1 MKKIYIT
8 LILASSF
15 CFSQQVTVGQQGTG
29 VFFSSQ
35 ENVYVTAIKLRFD
48 NDVVLAGRS
57 YDDGL
62 WAPLL
67 IDPNDFSLSW
77 VQSKGSGDNANQLLL
92 YANPVTAAFKPT
104 NNEFKKFYEFAV
116 ENTLIE
122 VVEVSGYVS
131 QDGSTPSSDDLV
143 VLSANLDNTLDIED
157 ITFQTVTPY
166 PNPFKDK
173 LSIAGLKHDM
183 IATIYDLTGKV
194 TATSN
199 VGPVNSELFLENLV
213 SGMYI
218 LNLSDGDTSKIYTL
232 VKN

>member
-48 NDVVLAGRS
+48 NDVVFSGFS
-57 YDDGL
+57 YDDAL
-62 WAPLL
+62 WGPLL
-67 IDPNDFSLSW
+67 IDPNDFGLSW

-199 VGPVNSELFLENLV
+199 VGPGNSELFLENLV

>member
-1 MKKIYIT
+1 MKNFYIL
-8 LILASSF
+8 LIFATSF
-15 CFSQQVTVGQQGTG
+15 CFSQQVTIGQQGTG
-29 VFFSSQ
+29 VFFSSL
-35 ENVYVTAIKLRFD
+35 ENVYVTAIKLKFD

-77 VQSKGSGDNANQLLL
+77 VQSKGSGENANQLLL

-104 NNEFKKFYEFAV
+104 NNEFKKFYEFSV
-116 ENTLIE
+116 ENTLVE

-131 QDGSTPSSDDLV
+131 QDGSTPSSDDLII
-143 VLSANLDNTLDIED
+143 LSTNLDNTLDTEEV
-157 ITFQTVTPY
+157 TFQTVTPY
-166 PNPFKDK
+166 PNPFNNK
-173 LSIAGLKHDM
+173 LSIAGLQHSM
-183 IATIYDLTGKV
+183 VATIYDLTGKV
-194 TATSN
+194 AATSN
-199 VGPVNSELFLENLV
+199 VGPGNSVLFLENLV
-213 SGMYI
+213 SSMYI

>member
-199 VGPVNSELFLENLV
+199 VGPGNSELFLENLV

>member
-1 MKKIYIT
+1 MKKLYIT

-173 LSIAGLKHDM
+173 LSIAGLKHGM
-183 IATIYDLTGKV
+183 TATIYDLTGKV
-194 TATSN
+194 AATSN
-199 VGPVNSELFLENLV
+199 VGPGNSELFLENLV
-213 SGMYI
+213 SSMYI